1 MDNAAMSH
9 SRAYYLVNLG
19 EAYLP
24 NTSNFKFDGYVYD
37 LKFENEGIDTKND
50 LDERI

>member
-1 MDNAAMSH
+1 MDNAATSD
-9 SRAYYLVNLG
+9 SRSYYLVVLG
-19 EAYLP
+19 ERFMWTP
-24 NTSNFKFDGYVYD
+24 SNLKFDGYVFD

>member
-1 MDNAAMSH
+1 MSD
-9 SRAYYLVNLG
+9 SRYNYSVLLG
-19 EAYLP
+19 EALLSGS
-24 NTSNFKFDGYVYD
+24 SNLKFDGYVFD

>member
-1 MDNAAMSH
+1 MDNAATSD
-9 SRAYYLVNLG
+9 SRYFYFVHLG
-19 EAYLP
+19 EALLSGS
-24 NTSNFKFDGYVYD
+24 SNLKFDGYVFD